1 MYNVPIHQL
10 DAVPRAVIA
19 IGTDY
24 PHGHVLPMHSHRRSQ
39 LLYGATGTMQVL
51 AGSGR
56 WLVPPQQAVWIPAGI
71 AHQVTLHGV
80 STRSLYI
87 EPAALSLG
95 GECRVV
101 AISPLVRQ
109 LLLAAVE
116 LPLEYALQGRDAALI
131 ELLLHELQGAST
143 LPLHI
148 PLPAQG
154 SLLDLCQ
161 AFISAPDIHLP
172 LQASAHRL
180 HMSVR
185 TFSRQ
190 FRQHTGM
197 SFSEWKQRACVV
209 LALARL
215 ADRQPVTQV
224 ALALGYDSPAA
235 FSAMFRRVL
244 GQAPRDFLQGE
255 GAAPR

>member
-10 DAVPRAVIA
+10 DAVARPVVA
-19 IGTDY
+19 IGTEY
-24 PHGHVLPMHSHRRSQ
+24 PDGHVLPMHSHRRSQ
-39 LLYGATGTMQVL
+39 LLYGATGAMQVV
-51 AGSGR
+51 AGGGR

-87 EPAALSLG
+87 ESAALNLG
-95 GECRVV
+95 AECRVI

-109 LLLAAVE
+109 LVLAAVD
-116 LPLEYALQGRDAALI
+116 LPLEYALQGRDTALI
-131 ELLLHELQGAST
+131 DLLLHELQRAST

-148 PLPAQG
+148 PLPAPG
-154 SLLDLCQ
+154 NLLDLCQ
-161 AFISAPDIHLP
+161 AFIAAPDIHWPLP
-172 LQASAHRL
+172 ASASGL

-190 FRQHTGM
+190 FREHTGM

-215 ADRQPVTQV
+215 AERQPVTQV

-255 GAAPR
+255 AAVR